1 MSRIIE
7 PPTAVR
13 HPSSSAGMTPSP
25 LTKAFEAPVAAH
37 VPSTTASATTRKRLA
52 GRELKGSHHAI
63 SAPAQAV

>member
-1 MSRIIE
+1 ME

-25 LTKAFEAPVAAH
+25 LARALEAPVADQ
-37 VPSTTASATTRKRLA
+37 VPSTTASATTSRRRAGVERKGTHQA
-52 GRELKGSHHAI
+52 M